1 MSGARG
7 FGSGKIVGAPTLPK
21 RNAGGHACRI
31 PVVRACRPEVSSPG
45 ARGELQEPRHSPRA
59 GIMVGLPENVGA
71 PTNSDLQS
79 GESSG
84 VVWSAGAC
92 SRFYGANRKCQVFV
106 IAAFAQ
112 SQKRRQAAALQNVG
126 APTFPKW
133 NADLA
138 NAHARRTPVAP
149 VFRPE
154 VFSRDG
160 MVAPGTR
167 ILTPKRGELQIPE
180 SELPL
185 GRSTP
190 KVGISKNVGAPT
202 FLELPRAV
210 RP

>member
-7 FGSGKIVGAPTLPK
+7 FGSGKIVGAPTFPK
-21 RNAGGHACRI
+21 WNVGAHICRI
-31 PVVRACRPEVSSPG
+31 PLAQAFRPEASSPG
-45 ARGELQEPRHSPRA
+45 ATVARGTEILSRRGVVAAATKTLTPESGELQKPRHSPRA
-59 GIMVGLPENVGA
+59 GIILGLPE
-71 PTNSDLQS
+71 
-79 GESSG
+79 
-84 VVWSAGAC
+84 
-92 SRFYGANRKCQVFV
+92 
-106 IAAFAQ
+106 
-112 SQKRRQAAALQNVG
+112 NVG

-138 NAHARRTPVAP
+138 DAHARRTPVAQA
-149 VFRPE
+149 FRPE

-185 GRSTP
+185 GRRTP
-190 KVGISKNVGAPT
+190 KVGLSKNVGAPT

>member
-7 FGSGKIVGAPTLPK
+7 FGSGKIVGAPTIPK
-21 RNAGGHACRI
+21 RNAGAHACRI
-31 PVVRACRPEVSSPG
+31 PVARAFRPEASS
-45 ARGELQEPRHSPRA
+45 LQEPRHSPRA

-71 PTNSDLQS
+71 PTFSDLQS
-79 GESSG
+79 GESGG
-84 VVWSAGAC
+84 VVWSARAC

-106 IAAFAQ
+106 IAVFAQ
-112 SQKRRQAAALQNVG
+112 SQKRRQATALQNVG

-138 NAHARRTPVAP
+138 NVHACRTPAAP
-149 VFRPE
+149 AFRPE

-167 ILTPKRGELQIPE
+167 ILTPKRGELQILV

-190 KVGISKNVGAPT
+190 RVGLSKNVGAPT